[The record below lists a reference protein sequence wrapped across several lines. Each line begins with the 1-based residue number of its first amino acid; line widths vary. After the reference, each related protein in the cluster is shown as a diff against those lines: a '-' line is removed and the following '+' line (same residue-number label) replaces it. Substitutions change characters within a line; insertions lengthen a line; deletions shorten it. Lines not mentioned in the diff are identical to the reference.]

1 MFPKQAEADQPNAS
15 RVGKGRYAT
24 IMGSYYHV
32 PYAQPSDSQSP
43 VLRVPPEHAPP
54 EHVTQT
60 RYLGKVLFESTCEGR
75 HITREGPGPP
85 GGGES
90 ICTIVAG
97 AWSHRL
103 TDYSQNACGKAQ
115 LGSAP
120 SCGAASVVGTQHQ
133 RRHSPTWNCAQVLAL
148 PGAAGMAT
156 MQRKLAGKKQGVGGF
171 LLTAT
176 IGDNYLCQ
184 PHDGATRGGARPAV
198 AATASCPTPHATARG
213 TLRPC
218 GVTDSRAELV
228 RVRSKCH
235 RRCQPRAFCPVSSPM
250 LPNCTTVNLTG
261 RYEMTFSS
269 TSTPTSVLNAKKPL
283 YWTRPLHTAHLIV
296 PFPPWATSCVASFL
310 PIEYSY
316 VDVSDS
322 KQYSSS
328 VKMWTTDLS
337 QTPILHRGPHAL
349 HTSSEPQQR
358 RLDVPACPLNDT

>member
-1 MFPKQAEADQPNAS
+1 MEVDTTCIMNMASPPHRKPSSHFFLRSGAALAASAAAIADGQRILHPCRPPRLKPHSGTASLSSDQDPPVAES
-15 RVGKGRYAT
+15 RSARSSPARGAT
-24 IMGSYYHV
+24 GS
-32 PYAQPSDSQSP
+32 PTTPRTP
-43 VLRVPPEHAPP
+43 
-54 EHVTQT
+54 
-60 RYLGKVLFESTCEGR
+60 
-75 HITREGPGPP
+75 
-85 GGGES
+85 
-90 ICTIVAG
+90 
-97 AWSHRL
+97 
-103 TDYSQNACGKAQ
+103 Q

-235 RRCQPRAFCPVSSPM
+235 RRCQPRALCPVSSPM

-269 TSTPTSVLNAKKPL
+269 TSTPTSVLNSKKPL